1 RFFVFVVLSGKAPR
15 SNRPAATQISGS
27 PTEKAILSWAVKA
40 DNGLS
45 MSIQETEVAKE
56 SYDIII
62 LDDNLASVVK
72 FQLTVNIAALVMNVV
87 ATNVSRLNFTPCA
100 LARSFRESLKTNVM
114 WRNLIIQPGNILHMP
129 LWIL

>member
-1 RFFVFVVLSGKAPR
+1 MNFDLTR
-15 SNRPAATQISGS
+15 SNSTVLHVFPFNF
-27 PTEKAILSWAVKA
+27 EKKR

-87 ATNVSRLNFTPCA
+87 ATVSAEEVPLNVVQVNHHFLT
-100 LARSFRESLKTNVM
+100 L
-114 WRNLIIQPGNILHMP
+114 
-129 LWIL
+129 

>member
-1 RFFVFVVLSGKAPR
+1 MS
-15 SNRPAATQISGS
+15 S
-27 PTEKAILSWAVKA
+27 PSILRKSEA

-87 ATNVSRLNFTPCA
+87 ATVSAEEVPLNVVQVNHHFLT
-100 LARSFRESLKTNVM
+100 L
-114 WRNLIIQPGNILHMP
+114 
-129 LWIL
+129 

>member
-1 RFFVFVVLSGKAPR
+1 
-15 SNRPAATQISGS
+15 
-27 PTEKAILSWAVKA
+27 
-40 DNGLS
+40 

-87 ATNVSRLNFTPCA
+87 ATVSAEEVPLNVVQVNHHFLT
-100 LARSFRESLKTNVM
+100 L
-114 WRNLIIQPGNILHMP
+114 
-129 LWIL
+129 